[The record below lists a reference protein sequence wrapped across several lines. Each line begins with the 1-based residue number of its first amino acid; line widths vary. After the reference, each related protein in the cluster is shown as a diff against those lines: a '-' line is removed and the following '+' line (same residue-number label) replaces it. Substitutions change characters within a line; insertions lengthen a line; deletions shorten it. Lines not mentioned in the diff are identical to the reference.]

1 MAASIGDSGP
11 YSGEVAPG
19 GPPDTRELAG
29 LIVTKL
35 AVDKEMSNNCYLLRC
50 RATDEQVLIDAA
62 AEPDNL
68 RQLVGLVGADQG
80 DHHPPALGP
89 PPRARGRR
97 RRDRSR
103 HRGRP
108 ARRGRDHRA
117 DRGGRSTTRSSTGDT
132 IEFGDVVLQ
141 VIHLVGHTPGSIAL
155 LYDDPGGTPHLWTGD
170 SLFPGGV
177 GNTFGDK
184 DAFTSL
190 LDDVSLEDL
199 RPPPRRDLV
208 LPGPRQ
214 RLGPRQRAP
223 PPRGVA
229 RTRLVRCRARR
240 RWRFASHLPICHV
253 VRSWLGDDSAAS

>member
-62 AEPDNL
+62 AEPEQPAAAG
-68 RQLVGLVGADQG
+68 RAVGADQG

-89 PPRARGRR
+89 PPRPRGRR
-97 RRDRSR
+97 RR
-103 HRGRP
+103 RP
-108 ARRGRDHRA
+108 VPSPWPAQPDAAAITEQTGVDVDDQVQH
-117 DRGGRSTTRSSTGDT
+117 GDT
-132 IEFGDVVLQ
+132 IEFGDVRLE

-155 LYDDPGGTPHLWTGD
+155 LYDDPDGTPHLWTGD

-184 DAFTSL
+184 DAFTIA
-190 LDDVSLEDL
+190 
-199 RPPPRRDLV
+199 
-208 LPGPRQ
+208 G
-214 RLGPRQRAP
+214 
-223 PPRGVA
+223 
-229 RTRLVRCRARR
+229 RR
-240 RWRFASHLPICHV
+240 RLAP
-253 VRSWLGDDSAAS
+253 RSSTGCPTRPGSTRATATTRSSATSGRTSRSGANAAGECVACVIRIVALSAPSV